1 MRTRILIAVAIG
13 AVGGAILGAWA
24 DAGGWRGMM
33 TGVITV
39 GLIPLLLQLV
49 AKRKT

>member
-1 MRTRILIAVAIG
+1 MRTRILIAVAID
-13 AVGGAILGAWA
+13 AVAVRSWAWA